1 MDIQLLIF
9 AISLGMLYFLLA
21 SGFSLIFGL
30 MKVVNYAH
38 ASLFMWGG
46 YLTWWFYGATDSF
59 ILGMLIAVVIVTIA
73 GVLME
78 VFLIRNIKGIRENQ
92 ILLTFGMIYIFD
104 ELLKITFGTRA
115 ISPTRPPFLTGNVE
129 LFGIELP
136 IFRMLIIVAGIVVF
150 IIVTLLLKRTKL
162 GMTITAGTERPH
174 MVRAVG
180 INIRKV
186 FTLTF
191 ALGCALAALGG
202 GLSAFFLGLHPGLS
216 IDQLF
221 NMLIVVVIGGIGSFT
236 GSFVAALLLALL
248 EYFVGLYFPGFAMV
262 ASMLFMLVVLIV
274 KPQGLLVKGGSLQQ

>member
-1 MDIQLLIF
+1 VFDLQLLIL
-9 AISLGMLYFLLA
+9 ALSLGMLYFLLA

-30 MKVVNYAH
+30 MKILNYAH

-46 YLTWWFYGATDSF
+46 YLTWWFNTLTGSF
-59 ILGMLIAVVIVTIA
+59 VLAIFLAMVAVVLI

-78 VFLIRNIKGIRENQ
+78 VCLIRNIRGRRENQ
-92 ILLTFGMIYIFD
+92 ILLAFGMIFVFD
-104 ELLKITFGTRA
+104 ELVKIAFGTRA
-115 ISPTRPPFLTGNVE
+115 ISPTRPPYLSGNME

-136 IFRMLIIVAGIVVF
+136 IFRVLIIIIGIVVF
-150 IIVTLLLKRTKL
+150 IVVTLLIHKTKL

-180 INIRKV
+180 INIRQV

-202 GLSAFFLGLHPGLS
+202 GLSAFFLGLHPGLAL
-216 IDQLF
+216 DQLF
-221 NMLIVVVIGGIGSFT
+221 NMLIIVVIGGIGSFS

-248 EYFVGLYFPGFAMV
+248 EYFVGIYLPGFSMV
-262 ASMLFMLVVLIV
+262 ASMVFMLAVLII
-274 KPQGLLVKGGSLQQ
+274 KPQGLLVRKGAMQ